1 MQKLKKPFLI
11 LILLALGG
19 YAAYERMETLAIVA
33 IILLILVFYIE
44 VVKRFADLVFAMASK
59 TRQARIG
66 EVEISI
72 HDPLKQAIIESI
84 EMDKGWAKA
93 IFAELGSSHI
103 GLLLAISK
111 AGKFKCQD
119 NIKNS
124 LRDLRA
130 KGLLEHNKPSLT
142 DSDTVW
148 LTEFGTELVQL
159 ITTSTKK

>member
-11 LILLALGG
+11 VILLALCG
-19 YAAYERMETLAIVA
+19 YATYEKMQTLAIVA
-33 IILLILVFYIE
+33 IILLILVLYIE
-44 VVKRFADLVFAMASK
+44 VVKRFADLLFALASK

-66 EVEISI
+66 EVEFNI
-72 HDPLKQAIIESI
+72 HDPLKQAIIENI
-84 EMDKGWAKA
+84 EIDKSWAKA
-93 IFAELGSSHI
+93 IFAELSSSHI

-111 AGKFKCQD
+111 AGKFKCQN
-119 NIKNS
+119 NIKNT

-130 KGLLEHNKPSLT
+130 KGLLEHNKPSMT

-148 LTEFGTELVQL
+148 LTDFGTELVQI